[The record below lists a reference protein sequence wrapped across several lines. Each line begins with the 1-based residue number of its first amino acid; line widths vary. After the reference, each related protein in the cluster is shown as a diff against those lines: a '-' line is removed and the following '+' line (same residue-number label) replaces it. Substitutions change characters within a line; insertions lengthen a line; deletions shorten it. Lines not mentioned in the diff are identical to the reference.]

1 MLKKFKMIKD
11 IKQLKKNIKSND
23 FIERKIIM
31 IYSKIDFEKIKKLF
45 LNLLNKNLTL
55 NLIAPL
61 PDDCEC
67 NFEANLLND
76 FVRLKQKYVSKIK
89 SDLYEYD
96 STANVNIYFHHIRS
110 NESRIKI
117 VKNFSFTRNVIHIIF
132 FYKNKHD
139 LYSMLNLYNNSMKIF
154 FNPLEINLKNNLN

>member
-1 MLKKFKMIKD
+1 
-11 IKQLKKNIKSND
+11 
-23 FIERKIIM
+23 M

-76 FVRLKQKYVSKIK
+76 FVRLKQKYISKIK

-96 STANVNIYFHHIRS
+96 STANVNIYFHHICS
-110 NESRIKI
+110 NESKIKI

-139 LYSMLNLYNNSMKIF
+139 LYSMLNLYSNSMKIVL
-154 FNPLEINLKNNLN
+154 NPLEINLKNNLN